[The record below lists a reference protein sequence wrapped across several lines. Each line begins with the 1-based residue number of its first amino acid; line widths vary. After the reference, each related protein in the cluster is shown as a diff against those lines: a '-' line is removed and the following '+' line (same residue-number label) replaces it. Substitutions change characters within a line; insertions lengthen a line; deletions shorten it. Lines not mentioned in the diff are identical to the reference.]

1 MAAKRKLTYPK
12 RGEIYLV
19 SFDPTVGAEIQK
31 TRPALVLQNDIAN
44 EYSPIT
50 IVAAIT
56 SQFDDPLYPTE
67 VLIRSPEGGLTV
79 DSVVLLNQIRSID
92 KQRLVKRLGKLTD
105 ETVALVNQATQI
117 SLGLIEI

>member
-1 MAAKRKLTYPK
+1 MAAKRKLVPPK

-44 EYSPIT
+44 EHSPIT

-56 SQFDDPLYPTE
+56 SQLDETLYPTE
-67 VLIRSPEGGLTV
+67 VLIQSSEGGLSMN
-79 DSVVLLNQIRSID
+79 SVVLLNQIRSID
-92 KQRLVKRLGKLTD
+92 KQRLVKRLGKLTSG
-105 ETVALVNQATQI
+105 TMALVNQAIQV
-117 SLGLIEI
+117 SLGLIEL